1 MSETEKPPDA
11 AAPATDPGPKS
22 KQAPT
27 EYVVLAKVDDD
38 GWREIGSFK
47 AVGSNAAIK
56 AHLATGPSGAYTALV
71 AVPARSWQPVK
82 PKTETVTKTSL
93 EPLT

>member
-1 MSETEKPPDA
+1 MSTAPP
-11 AAPATDPGPKS
+11 AAPED
-22 KQAPT
+22 
-27 EYVVLAKVDDD
+27 AKVKAKATPTTYTVLVKMSDS
-38 GWREIGSFK
+38 GWLEAGTFK
-47 AVGSNAAIK
+47 TVGSEAAIK
-56 AHLATGPSGAYTALV
+56 AFLARDKPKDVVGLV